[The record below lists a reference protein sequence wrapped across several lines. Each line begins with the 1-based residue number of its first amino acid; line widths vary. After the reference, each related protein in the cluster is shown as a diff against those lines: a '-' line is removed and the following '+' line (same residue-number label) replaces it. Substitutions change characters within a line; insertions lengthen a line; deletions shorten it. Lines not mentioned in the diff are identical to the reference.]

1 MKSFYT
7 IFASAILSGICISIA
22 SICYLKTGGVAGAA
36 LFSFGLLAVV
46 HYGWKLYT
54 GTCGFVESARD
65 HMWLLVILA
74 GNIVGCFLTAQLT
87 RCAQPELVASATAA
101 VDKRVAMG
109 LLRALI
115 NAVGCGFIMTVAVK
129 FARQSQ
135 FLPLLFGVPVF
146 ILCGFL
152 HSIADAFYFS
162 MADTARW
169 SAECPRML
177 ATYLTIVAGNYIG
190 CNLVRIITLDK
201 KG

>member
-7 IFASAILSGICISIA
+7 TFSSAVLSGICISIA
-22 SICYLKTGGVAGAA
+22 SICYLRTGGVAGAV
-36 LFSFGLLAVV
+36 LFGFGLLAVV

-54 GTCGFVESARD
+54 GTCGFVESRRD
-65 HMWLLVILA
+65 HLWLAVILA
-74 GNIVGCFLTAQLT
+74 GNIAGCFFTAQLA
-87 RCAQPELVASATAA
+87 RYAQPELVDSATAA
-101 VDKRVAMG
+101 VDKRVSMG
-109 LLRALI
+109 LWRCLI

-129 FARQSQ
+129 FARQSK

-162 MADTARW
+162 MAEGAKW
-169 SAECPRML
+169 CSESLSML
-177 ATYLTIVAGNYIG
+177 STYLVIVAGNYIG